1 MRRRFIWSIFLVLA
15 LGAICACDG
24 ENQAYTDACT
34 AETPEAFA
42 QYLVDYPEGL
52 HAADVR
58 HRLDLAEFDIAEK
71 ANTAASF
78 EKYLADHPDGKYVD
92 RALDEAKN
100 LAWDDAE
107 KANTVDAMV
116 AFKEK
121 YGTGA
126 FGIKTDAR
134 LEALRFAVTS
144 VQFNEFEVERVN
156 VAGERR
162 GELNGYAI
170 RAKVSNGGE
179 QACKVMKVRVV
190 FQGEDSAIVDTK
202 FEFVAT
208 PSHPMGIPIP
218 ERLKLP
224 FQPGQEREFEYLI
237 GDPNVPKGW
246 VPDADHTRIEVTE
259 IDFVEG

>member
-1 MRRRFIWSIFLVLA
+1 MRRWFIWSVLLVGVCGA
-15 LGAICACDG
+15 LSGCNG
-24 ENQAYTDACT
+24 ETQAYTDACA
-34 AETPEAFA
+34 AETPEAFNL
-42 QYLVDYPEGL
+42 YLQEYPDGL

-58 HRLDLAEFDIAEK
+58 HRLDLAEFGIAEK
-71 ANTAASF
+71 AKTAAAF
-78 EKYLADHPDGKYVD
+78 EKYIADHPDGKYVD
-92 RALDEAKN
+92 KALDEAKN
-100 LAWDDAE
+100 LAWGDADM
-107 KANTVDAMV
+107 ANTVDALV

-126 FGIKTDAR
+126 FGIKADAR
-134 LEALRFAVTS
+134 LTALRYAVTS